1 MGNTCEAA
9 ASTAPMVSGLMG
21 QLSPL
26 GPTPRPRGSSPRRL
40 MISWESMRLHAMG
53 PSVKPNWKAD
63 TRSNAEPWMAHFL
76 LVSLSRIAIIAAIT
90 LLSPSAVLRVKRGES
105 PWVTQRR

>member
-1 MGNTCEAA
+1 
-9 ASTAPMVSGLMG
+9 
-21 QLSPL
+21 
-26 GPTPRPRGSSPRRL
+26 
-40 MISWESMRLHAMG
+40 
-53 PSVKPNWKAD
+53 
-63 TRSNAEPWMAHFL
+63 MAHFL